1 MTSPDFSNILTG
13 YTIKPDGVFGLRI
26 PPTSGA
32 SSNHKGVDLSA
43 PEGTAILSPYN
54 GVVLI
59 SGYSNTAGNWLVL
72 QNTMPDGTVVLTVFM
87 HMLNDPRLDP
97 NLQVGKPVAAGYEI
111 GQVGHSGA
119 HVTGNHLHYQEMLGS
134 SYSTAIPVDPS
145 LNWFGLTQGTAAT
158 PDAGTGMNIPGQTP
172 DPTVVYRKAYA
183 SDGTV
188 WLLYNNGD
196 TFHYSSTYEQW
207 TLPASDGSYTT
218 ITRELYNAF
227 TPAAFYGAWD
237 TQNYASNGT
246 PALPSSV
253 TGAKA
258 FLALLS
264 GDKPGNP
271 FLNGTFAATSDATS
285 LATATGNSSYLSLSN
300 QAITDATG
308 NTQTFTLYAS
318 GASTT
323 DQIIQLA
330 LQGSGA
336 NKYVCT
342 GANTISFANGPVNVT
357 IPAGQDSVTVTL
369 IDANNT
375 STADTLNLT
384 ATQVDPNAPAGSTPI
399 TSNTLAVTFNNPNP
413 NVPGTAANT
422 LNGDLTPTQYTDATG
437 NLYYKTDAHG
447 NLITGGP
454 SNPNYNDVLYGDGGN
469 DVINTGGGINIV
481 NGMGGNDTINGGP
494 GNDIILGGD
503 MNPGNQ
509 VPGNVTYTGT
519 QIGLD
524 PTPNTYTNNGGN
536 GNNLINGG
544 GGQDIIIVGG
554 GNNQIYANTQIDLA
568 TALTNQATATAS
580 TQKGD
585 LIAVGKGDNTI
596 VGGSGNDAIFT
607 GTGNNTL
614 VLGPGSVTVQGGV
627 DINSASLSWY
637 TSLDAAGN
645 TIFNSVSGQNAPFN
659 APVPYHGSI
668 FGGIPV
674 GMGNDTIYGGKG
686 NSTYWLSNGN
696 NWLDAGGGNDY
707 INLELIKRRKHE
719 AANDADFNEGRRAA

>member
-1 MTSPDFSNILTG
+1 MTASLTQS
-13 YTIKPDGVFGLRI
+13 T
-26 PPTSGA
+26 
-32 SSNHKGVDLSA
+32 
-43 PEGTAILSPYN
+43 GT
-54 GVVLI
+54 
-59 SGYSNTAGNWLVL
+59 
-72 QNTMPDGTVVLTVFM
+72 
-87 HMLNDPRLDP
+87 
-97 NLQVGKPVAAGYEI
+97 
-111 GQVGHSGA
+111 
-119 HVTGNHLHYQEMLGS
+119 
-134 SYSTAIPVDPS
+134 
-145 LNWFGLTQGTAAT
+145 GLT
-158 PDAGTGMNIPGQTP
+158 IPGQTNDPNTTYTKVYNTDGSVVLNYSNGVIYTYTNSFQQWSVP
-172 DPTVVYRKAYA
+172 DSTGGTTTYTRDINNPTTPNATFGDWVTQHITA
-183 SDGTV
+183 SGTIDANGTV
-188 WLLYNNGD
+188 AAPKDQL
-196 TFHYSSTYEQW
+196 
-207 TLPASDGSYTT
+207 A
-218 ITRELYNAF
+218 IT
-227 TPAAFYGAWD
+227 
-237 TQNYASNGT
+237 
-246 PALPSSV
+246 
-253 TGAKA
+253 
-258 FLALLS
+258 S
-264 GDKPGNP
+264 GDNSVNP
-271 FLNGTFAATSDATS
+271 FLDP
-285 LATATGNSSYLSLSN
+285 ATAQAFALAQATGSALPSLSN

-585 LIAVGKGDNTI
+585 LIAVGDGNNMI
-596 VGGSGNDAIFT
+596 VGSNGNDAIFT